1 MSAMIRGYWISQV
14 VGTLAKLAIPDQL
27 AAGPRSGDDLARR
40 IGCDPE
46 ATARLLR
53 AASALG
59 LVSKTQENRFALT
72 DLGELLADIPGS
84 LRDSAIALTAPGHWL
99 PWGRLSDA
107 VRSGERQAP
116 RVLCS
121 ELFHYYAE
129 HPAEGRAFTGAMSA
143 SSSLIANEIARAL
156 DIPFARVVV
165 DVGGAS
171 GIIITALLSKYP
183 DLEGI
188 LLERPDV
195 VPRARAAIAGS
206 GLSQR
211 CSVVAGD
218 FFHEVP
224 GADVYILKYII
235 HDWDDEQSTKILEN
249 CARRLRKGGR
259 VVLIE
264 RIFEEGETFRDTA
277 LMDLNMLVLLP
288 GRERSESQYG
298 ELLNRAGLRLD
309 RIVRTSSPFNII
321 EASAL

>member
-14 VGTLAKLAIPDQL
+14 VGTLAKLAIADQL
-27 AAGPRSGDDLARR
+27 AAGPRSVDDLASR

-59 LVSKTQENRFALT
+59 LVSKTQEDRFVLT

-99 PWGRLSDA
+99 PWGRLADA
-107 VRSGERQAP
+107 VRSGEAP
-116 RVLCS
+116 SVLRG

-143 SSSLIANEIARAL
+143 SSSFIADEIARAL
-156 DIPFARVVV
+156 DISFARVVV

-171 GIIITALLSKYP
+171 GIIIGALIARNP

-218 FFHEVP
+218 FFQEVP
-224 GADVYILKYII
+224 RADVYILKYII
-235 HDWDDEQSTKILEN
+235 HDWDDEQSTKILGN

-264 RIFEEGETFRDTA
+264 RIFEEGETFRDSA

>member
-1 MSAMIRGYWISQV
+1 MIRGYWISQV

-27 AAGPRSGDDLARR
+27 AAGPRSVDDLARR

-59 LVSKTQENRFALT
+59 LVSKTQEDRFALA
-72 DLGELLADIPGS
+72 DLGELLTDIPGS
-84 LRDSAIALTAPGHWL
+84 LRDFAIALTAPGHWL
-99 PWGRLSDA
+99 PWGRLADA
-107 VRSGERQAP
+107 VQSGERQAP
-116 RVLCS
+116 SVLCG

-129 HPAEGRAFTGAMSA
+129 HPAEGRVFTGAMSA
-143 SSSLIANEIARAL
+143 SSSLIADEIARAL
-156 DIPFARVVV
+156 DIRFARVVV

-171 GIIITALLSKYP
+171 GIIVGALIARNP

-195 VPRARAAIAGS
+195 VPRARAAVAGS

-218 FFHEVP
+218 FFQEVP
-224 GADVYILKYII
+224 RADVYILKYII
-235 HDWDDEQSTKILEN
+235 HDWDDEQSTKILGN

-298 ELLNRAGLRLD
+298 ELLNRASLRLD
-309 RIVRTSSPFNII
+309 RIVRTSSPLSII
-321 EASAL
+321 EASAR